1 MVWQASAGKR
11 LNDRN
16 EEGAS
21 QVIARRGAALALVGL
36 LSAFVA
42 GCGET
47 PPPTPSIVAPAIST
61 DQLVGKWGFAAYHK
75 DTDRART
82 AKEAAAQCNRPY
94 VINKGPT
101 GGLMMNLADQK
112 ELSELILKAG
122 PDGQTYLG
130 PPGPPAGPDDRI
142 VSNVDANSFTTV
154 WVDPDNASRY
164 GTSVYARCGKR

>member
-1 MVWQASAGKR
+1 M
-11 LNDRN
+11 
-16 EEGAS
+16 
-21 QVIARRGAALALVGL
+21 IARRGAALALVGL

-75 DTDRART
+75 DADRART

-164 GTSVYARCGKR
+164 GTSVYVRCGKR